1 MIEAVREWLEKRK
14 SPPTPLFGK
23 EEENMTID
31 SALLQKTVKD
41 DSQLPLT
48 TNTSEQQ
55 SQSSTSDSPLSQ
67 RGARGDLLIVANLP
81 YIPE

>member
-67 RGARGDLLIVANLP
+67 RGARGDSSVTLLDIGT
-81 YIPE
+81 